1 MITRLLS
8 AALVAGFLASVVATG
23 LQLALTSP
31 LILQAETYEGE
42 GAHAALAPTTDAP
55 FAALIVPAHAPSQH
69 SHGEG
74 GHDHGKADEWQ
85 PAPGL
90 QRMAFTGLATLVGGV
105 GYALLL
111 AAVMLALRREPTPQS
126 GLVVGVAGFLAV
138 ALAPAIGLPPE
149 LPGMGAAPLV
159 LRQSWWLMTVIA
171 TGLGLYLIAVRRVP
185 LTILGGLVLGRA
197 VRRALARHRLRVRG
211 GDRAR
216 LRLGLEAVRPRGGR
230 PRPCLIPMPR
240 PCPSASP
247 AARRVTRPSRAPGPG
262 FWPRCTR
269 RPTARR
275 CRD

>member
-185 LTILGGLVLGRA
+185 LTILGGLVLIVA
-197 VRRALARHRLRVRG
+197 PHLAGAPQSV
-211 GDRAR
+211 DT
-216 LRLGLEAVRPRGGR
+216 VSSQVP
-230 PRPCLIPMPR
+230 
-240 PCPSASP
+240 P
-247 AARRVTRPSRAPGPG
+247 AAAAQFAARSLAIGFVFWAVIGLAYGWAWRLFDREAGARAH
-262 FWPRCTR
+262 
-269 RPTARR
+269 A
-275 CRD
+275 

>member
-42 GAHAALAPTTDAP
+42 GTHALAPALDASP
-55 FAALIVPAHAPSQH
+55 AIRLASLIVPAHAH
-69 SHGEG
+69 SHAPGEG
-74 GHDHGKADEWQ
+74 GHDHGTAEEWQ

-90 QRMAFTGLATLVGGV
+90 QRIAFTGLATLIGGV

-111 AAVMLALRREPTPQS
+111 AAVMLALRREPTPRS
-126 GLVVGVAGFLAV
+126 GLAIGIAGFLAV

-149 LPGMGAAPLV
+149 LPGMGGAPLL

-185 LTILGGLVLGRA
+185 LTILGGLVLIVA
-197 VRRALARHRLRVRG
+197 PHLAGAPQV
-211 GDRAR
+211 A
-216 LRLGLEAVRPRGGR
+216 EA
-230 PRPCLIPMPR
+230 
-240 PCPSASP
+240 ASQVP
-247 AARRVTRPSRAPGPG
+247 PAMAAQFAARSLAIGFVFWALIGLAYGWAWELFGREAGARAEARAQARPHA
-262 FWPRCTR
+262 
-269 RPTARR
+269 
-275 CRD
+275 

>member
-42 GAHAALAPTTDAP
+42 GAHAALAPSLDAAPDAP
-55 FAALIVPAHAPSQH
+55 FAALIVPAHAH
-69 SHGEG
+69 AHGEG
-74 GHDHGKADEWQ
+74 GHDHGKAEEWQ

-126 GLVVGVAGFLAV
+126 GLVVGIAGFLAV

-185 LTILGGLVLGRA
+185 LTILGGLVLIVA
-197 VRRALARHRLRVRG
+197 PHLAGAPQSV
-211 GDRAR
+211 DT
-216 LRLGLEAVRPRGGR
+216 VSSQVP
-230 PRPCLIPMPR
+230 
-240 PCPSASP
+240 P
-247 AARRVTRPSRAPGPG
+247 AAAAQFAARSLAIGFVFWAVIGLAYGWAWGLFGREAGTRAN
-262 FWPRCTR
+262 
-269 RPTARR
+269 A
-275 CRD
+275 

>member
-42 GAHAALAPTTDAP
+42 GAHAALAPSSDAP
-55 FAALIVPAHAPSQH
+55 FAALIVPAHGGS
-69 SHGEG
+69 
-74 GHDHGKADEWQ
+74 GHDHGKADATSDEWQ

-159 LRQSWWLMTVIA
+159 LRQSWWLMTVVA

-185 LTILGGLVLGRA
+185 LTILGGLVLIVAPHLAGAPHAVDTVSSQVPPATAAQFAARSLAIGFVFWAVIGLAYGWAWGLFGRA
-197 VRRALARHRLRVRG
+197 AGARAHA
-211 GDRAR
+211 
-216 LRLGLEAVRPRGGR
+216 
-230 PRPCLIPMPR
+230 
-240 PCPSASP
+240 
-247 AARRVTRPSRAPGPG
+247 
-262 FWPRCTR
+262 
-269 RPTARR
+269 
-275 CRD
+275 

>member
-42 GAHAALAPTTDAP
+42 GAHAALAPSLDAAP
-55 FAALIVPAHAPSQH
+55 ALHFASLIVPAHA
-69 SHGEG
+69 HGDG
-74 GHDHGKADEWQ
+74 GHDHGKPDEWQ
-85 PAPGL
+85 PARGL

-159 LRQSWWLMTVIA
+159 LRQAWWLMTVVA

-185 LTILGGLVLGRA
+185 LTILGGLVLIVA
-197 VRRALARHRLRVRG
+197 PHLAGAPQSIDTVSSQ
-211 GDRAR
+211 
-216 LRLGLEAVRPRGGR
+216 VP
-230 PRPCLIPMPR
+230 
-240 PCPSASP
+240 P
-247 AARRVTRPSRAPGPG
+247 AAAAQFAARSLAIGFVFWAVIGLAYGWAWGLFGREAGVRAN
-262 FWPRCTR
+262 
-269 RPTARR
+269 A
-275 CRD
+275 

>member
-42 GAHAALAPTTDAP
+42 GAHAALAPSP
-55 FAALIVPAHAPSQH
+55 FASLIVPAHAHTH
-69 SHGEG
+69 SEG
-74 GHDHGKADEWQ
+74 GHDHGTAEEWQ

-111 AAVMLALRREPTPQS
+111 AAVMLALRREPTPQG
-126 GLVVGVAGFLAV
+126 GLVVGIAGFLAV

-185 LTILGGLVLGRA
+185 LTILGGLVLIVA
-197 VRRALARHRLRVRG
+197 PHLAGAPQSV
-211 GDRAR
+211 DT
-216 LRLGLEAVRPRGGR
+216 VSSQVP
-230 PRPCLIPMPR
+230 
-240 PCPSASP
+240 P
-247 AARRVTRPSRAPGPG
+247 AAAAQFAARSLAIGFVFWAVIGLAYGWAWGLFGRETGARAH
-262 FWPRCTR
+262 
-269 RPTARR
+269 A
-275 CRD
+275 

>member
-31 LILQAETYEGE
+31 LILQAETYEGG
-42 GAHAALAPTTDAP
+42 GAHAAVAPSAAVT
-55 FAALIVPAHAPSQH
+55 FASLIVPAHAPSQH
-69 SHGEG
+69 NHGEG
-74 GHDHGKADEWQ
+74 AHDHGQADEWQ

-111 AAVMLALRREPTPQS
+111 AAVMLALRREPNPRS

-149 LPGMGAAPLV
+149 LPGMGAAPVV
-159 LRQSWWLMTVIA
+159 LRQFWWLMTVVA

-185 LTILGGLVLGRA
+185 LTILGGLVLIVVPHLVGA
-197 VRRALARHRLRVRG
+197 PQSLDTVSSQVPPATA
-211 GDRAR
+211 AQF
-216 LRLGLEAVRPRGGR
+216 
-230 PRPCLIPMPR
+230 
-240 PCPSASP
+240 
-247 AARRVTRPSRAPGPG
+247 AARSLAIG
-262 FWPRCTR
+262 FVFWAVIGLAYGWAWGLFGREAG
-269 RPTARR
+269 ARR
-275 CRD
+275 HA

>member
-42 GAHAALAPTTDAP
+42 GAHAAHAPSFDAAP
-55 FAALIVPAHAPSQH
+55 AVQFAALIVPAHAH
-69 SHGEG
+69 AHGEG
-74 GHDHGKADEWQ
+74 GHDHDHGKADEWQ

-111 AAVMLALRREPTPQS
+111 AAVMLALRREPTPQG
-126 GLVVGVAGFLAV
+126 GLVVGIAGFLAV

-159 LRQSWWLMTVIA
+159 LRQAWWLMTVVA

-185 LTILGGLVLGRA
+185 LTILGGLVLIVA
-197 VRRALARHRLRVRG
+197 PHLAGAPQSIDTVSSQVPP
-211 GDRAR
+211 AT
-216 LRLGLEAVRPRGGR
+216 A
-230 PRPCLIPMPR
+230 
-240 PCPSASP
+240 AQF
-247 AARRVTRPSRAPGPG
+247 AARSLAIGFVFWAVIGLAYGWAWGLFGREAGVRAN
-262 FWPRCTR
+262 
-269 RPTARR
+269 A
-275 CRD
+275 